1 VGRGCNNRSA
11 TKNRRHAVV
20 LTTYTQRGIIAATI
34 QKLRRPVASRARVSC
49 QAIIMQAAAITINVR
64 APAEVRDLIDRAA
77 NVQGKTRT
85 DFILEASTEA
95 AQRVLLDQVFF
106 QVSEEQM
113 KAFHDVMERPIKNN
127 EAVRRL
133 LAKKSPW
140 ER

>member
-1 VGRGCNNRSA
+1 
-11 TKNRRHAVV
+11 
-20 LTTYTQRGIIAATI
+20 
-34 QKLRRPVASRARVSC
+34 
-49 QAIIMQAAAITINVR
+49 MQAAAITINVR
-64 APAEVRDLIDRAA
+64 APVELRDLIDRAA